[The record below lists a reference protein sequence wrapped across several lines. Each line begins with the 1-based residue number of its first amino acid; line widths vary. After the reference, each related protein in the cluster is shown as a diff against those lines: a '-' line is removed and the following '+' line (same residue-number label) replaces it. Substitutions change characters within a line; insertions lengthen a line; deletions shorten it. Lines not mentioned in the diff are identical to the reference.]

1 MIPQSQLESLSPL
14 PDQLNRERM
23 VNSKR
28 HPSFKK
34 QRLTK
39 RARQWAFMGS
49 SGLRIMKDYKGP
61 QGQKSYGNIPLEER
75 KK

>member
-1 MIPQSQLESLSPL
+1 MIPQTQLESLLPL

-28 HPSFKK
+28 SISFKK

-39 RARQWAFMGS
+39 RARQWAFFGS
-49 SGLRIMKDYKGP
+49 SGFRNMKDYKGP
-61 QGQKSYGNIPLEER
+61 EGQKSYGNIPLEER